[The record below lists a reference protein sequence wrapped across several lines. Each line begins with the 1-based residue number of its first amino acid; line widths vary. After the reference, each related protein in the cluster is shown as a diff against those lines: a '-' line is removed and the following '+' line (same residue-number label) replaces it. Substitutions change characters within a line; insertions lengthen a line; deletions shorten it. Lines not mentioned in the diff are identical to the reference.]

1 MLADLRPMGI
11 TGKEMQYRCDE
22 NHMTLNKNAIPG
34 DPEKPSVTSGVRL
47 GTPAVTTRGLGES
60 EMKEIGRCIALTARD
75 YENSKT
81 QVHDVVREICEKYPL
96 Y

>member
-1 MLADLRPMGI
+1 MGI
-11 TGKEMQYRCDE
+11 TGKEMQHRCDE

-47 GTPAVTTRGLGES
+47 GTPAVTTRGLGEE
-60 EMKEIGRCIALTARD
+60 EMKQIGHCIALTARD
-75 YENSKT
+75 YKNTRQE
-81 QVHDVVREICEKYPL
+81 VHSVVEQICAKYPL